1 MFSRKQASIVVLA
14 VIFCLAGTAWSQATP
29 SAPQAQIDNDT
40 FAGYTARSIG
50 PAVMGGRISAI
61 TALPGKRL
69 TIYVGAA
76 AGGIFKSEDGGVT
89 FKPIFDKVNSSS
101 IGAMAID
108 PNNPKVIWVGTG
120 ESWMRNSVSVGDGVY
135 KSTDGGENWNKVG
148 LADSEHISRVLIHPK
163 DSNTVYVCAL
173 GHAWNDND
181 ERGLYKT
188 TDGGKTWTNI
198 LHADARTGCGDVA
211 FDASDPNTLYASL
224 WPFRRYPYSFNSGGS
239 TGGLFKST
247 DGGATWKKLAAGLP
261 EGDLGRIAIATT
273 PANPKRVWAVVE
285 AKKTALYRSDDS
297 GATWTWANDSFN
309 MIGRPFYFALL
320 VSDPTNGDR
329 VYKPGFGLS
338 VSDDGG
344 RSFASIGA
352 EGASGGVHGDY
363 HALWVD
369 PGNAD
374 HLLTGTDGGIYE
386 TLDRGAHWRFLNSFP
401 IGQYYHVSADMERPY
416 NVYGGLQDNGTWEGP
431 NTYPDG
437 VYNRHWKN
445 IGYGDGF
452 WSFADPTDDDL
463 IYSEYQGGRLLRVR
477 RGTGEIKEVYPLA
490 KAGDPEYRCNW
501 NTPVHIGATSKAL
514 YIGCQ
519 FLFRSRDHGESWEK
533 ISPDLTTNNP
543 EWLKQ
548 SESGGLTIDN
558 SDAEKYE
565 TIYTISE
572 SPKSALVIWAGTDDG
587 NVQVTQNG
595 GKTWTN
601 LTKNVTGLPPNTWV
615 STIEASH
622 FEPGTAYAT
631 FDGHAHG
638 DMKTYVY
645 KTTDFG
651 KTWTQFTSPAF
662 KSFAHVIREDLVNPK
677 LLWVGTE
684 NGLFI
689 SIDGGATW
697 AEFNGKIPRVPV
709 RDICIQPRENDV
721 IVATHGRSLY
731 VIDDVTPIRALTA
744 DILNKDVA
752 ILPSRPSVLALP
764 SEEQRAEGDADY
776 RGASVSDSAVVTI
789 YQKKRHIFGELKVE
803 LFDPNGKLL
812 NSSAGDKRRGVVRV
826 ELPLREPPP
835 KVPPAASL
843 VEQPFAFFGPTYPEG
858 TYTVKLT
865 KGKETLTSTIK
876 VVVDPRA
883 KSTPQDRDL
892 QRRTVMK
899 LYAMQEHLAYLVAAM
914 TGVRDQARDRTAKS
928 SDAAVKKQ
936 MTDLV
941 QKIEEF
947 RATLVSVKEG
957 GGITGERKL
966 REYVGELYGAVNGYE
981 GKPTQQQLDRVSL
994 LNSQL
999 EDVGKKF
1006 QAMSAGDVVNANTA
1020 LQKASLQPITVL
1032 TEADWKKQ

>member
-1 MFSRKQASIVVLA
+1 
-14 VIFCLAGTAWSQATP
+14 
-29 SAPQAQIDNDT
+29 
-40 FAGYTARSIG
+40 
-50 PAVMGGRISAI
+50 
-61 TALPGKRL
+61 
-69 TIYVGAA
+69 
-76 AGGIFKSEDGGVT
+76 
-89 FKPIFDKVNSSS
+89 
-101 IGAMAID
+101 
-108 PNNPKVIWVGTG
+108 
-120 ESWMRNSVSVGDGVY
+120 
-135 KSTDGGENWNKVG
+135 
-148 LADSEHISRVLIHPK
+148 
-163 DSNTVYVCAL
+163 
-173 GHAWNDND
+173 
-181 ERGLYKT
+181 
-188 TDGGKTWTNI
+188 
-198 LHADARTGCGDVA
+198 
-211 FDASDPNTLYASL
+211 
-224 WPFRRYPYSFNSGGS
+224 
-239 TGGLFKST
+239 
-247 DGGATWKKLAAGLP
+247 
-261 EGDLGRIAIATT
+261 
-273 PANPKRVWAVVE
+273 
-285 AKKTALYRSDDS
+285 
-297 GATWTWANDSFN
+297 
-309 MIGRPFYFALL
+309 
-320 VSDPTNGDR
+320 
-329 VYKPGFGLS
+329 
-338 VSDDGG
+338 
-344 RSFASIGA
+344 
-352 EGASGGVHGDY
+352 
-363 HALWVD
+363 
-369 PGNAD
+369 
-374 HLLTGTDGGIYE
+374 
-386 TLDRGAHWRFLNSFP
+386 
-401 IGQYYHVSADMERPY
+401 
-416 NVYGGLQDNGTWEGP
+416 
-431 NTYPDG
+431 
-437 VYNRHWKN
+437 
-445 IGYGDGF
+445 
-452 WSFADPTDDDL
+452 
-463 IYSEYQGGRLLRVR
+463 
-477 RGTGEIKEVYPLA
+477 
-490 KAGDPEYRCNW
+490 
-501 NTPVHIGATSKAL
+501 
-514 YIGCQ
+514 
-519 FLFRSRDHGESWEK
+519 
-533 ISPDLTTNNP
+533 
-543 EWLKQ
+543 
-548 SESGGLTIDN
+548 
-558 SDAEKYE
+558 
-565 TIYTISE
+565 
-572 SPKSALVIWAGTDDG
+572 
-587 NVQVTQNG
+587 
-595 GKTWTN
+595 
-601 LTKNVTGLPPNTWV
+601 
-615 STIEASH
+615 
-622 FEPGTAYAT
+622 
-631 FDGHAHG
+631 
-638 DMKTYVY
+638 MKTYVY

-914 TGVRDQARDRTAKS
+914 PGVRDQARDRTAKS